1 MKACPVMVNAAM
13 QQAVDVGLIPN
24 GVRPEQRE
32 QMQKV
37 IQAAL
42 DAHATLR
49 AFEEINFQIL
59 GDPVAIQAAIE
70 SDR

>member
-1 MKACPVMVNAAM
+1 MKACPPMINAAM
-13 QQAVDVGLIPN
+13 QKAVDVALIPD

-32 QMQKV
+32 QMEAV

-49 AFEEINFQIL
+49 SFEEINFKVL
-59 GDPVAIQAAIE
+59 GDPVAINAAIA
-70 SDR
+70 SNY